1 MEIYV
6 RLLKDMNFYLL
17 IQDEIQEQNKLDQ
30 AIYKYF
36 NNTFWETIRSYGS
49 NFSSDLRELRS
60 LSEDLENYCKRLFRD
75 TNGAEDDIVCRRMKW
90 DDKEYV
96 TYLKAKYQ
104 GITNVQLNSSGLLY
118 LKNSLEF
125 YFNTTSKEI
134 QRYLDSQ

>member
-1 MEIYV
+1 
-6 RLLKDMNFYLL
+6 
-17 IQDEIQEQNKLDQ
+17 
-30 AIYKYF
+30 
-36 NNTFWETIRSYGS
+36 
-49 NFSSDLRELRS
+49 
-60 LSEDLENYCKRLFRD
+60 
-75 TNGAEDDIVCRRMKW
+75 MKW

-134 QRYLDSQ
+134 QRYLDSQWYLILALTIWMKLNKLFNTLGSVLNWSDKLAAIFETNLKPNWLTCSANP